1 MSVRAQ
7 QRSRVRVF
15 MTPWTAARQ
24 APLSV
29 GFPRQEHWSGLPC
42 SPPGVLPDPGTEP
55 CRVYWQADSLLP
67 VPPGKPERLLGDSK
81 CWRKSFDGTG
91 FREEGWLAS
100 SEGTEEMASSHVR
113 KAKLDESIWKG
124 ALGDIISENLHILC
138 VRREG

>member
-1 MSVRAQ
+1 
-7 QRSRVRVF
+7 
-15 MTPWTAARQ
+15 MTDSLRPHGLWPARLLCPWNPPGKNAGMGRYFLLHFFLTQGLNPGLLHCRQ
-24 APLSV
+24 ILY
-29 GFPRQEHWSGLPC
+29 HL

-81 CWRKSFDGTG
+81 WWRKSFDGTE

-113 KAKLDESIWKG
+113 KAKLDEIG
-124 ALGDIISENLHILC
+124 RAH
-138 VRREG
+138 V

>member
-1 MSVRAQ
+1 M
-7 QRSRVRVF
+7 
-15 MTPWTAARQ
+15 
-24 APLSV
+24 
-29 GFPRQEHWSGLPC
+29 
-42 SPPGVLPDPGTEP
+42 
-55 CRVYWQADSLLP
+55 YWQADSLLP

-81 CWRKSFDGTG
+81 WWRKSFDGTG

-100 SEGTEEMASSHVR
+100 SEGTEEIASSHVR